1 MKKSMQLKPIN
12 TIEPEFRDRSE
23 FLRWREQI
31 LNEYEQSKIIYK
43 KEMEQLFDY
52 IEEQES

>member
-1 MKKSMQLKPIN
+1 MKKGIQLKPIN

-31 LNEYEQSKIIYK
+31 LNDYEQSKIMYK
-43 KEMEQLFDY
+43 KEMEQLFGY
-52 IEEQES
+52 IEEQEN